1 MEKKKR
7 FETNYDHH
15 KSNSRKEKVEGGY
28 VWVGGVGGGA
38 YNRIF
43 LFRVGE
49 GCYKRQFTDMLTG
62 RWA

>member
-28 VWVGGVGGGA
+28 VWVGGVGGGGA
-38 YNRIF
+38 CNRIF
-43 LFRVGE
+43 FGGWGRVVISGSLRI
-49 GCYKRQFTDMLTG
+49 C
-62 RWA
+62 

>member
-28 VWVGGVGGGA
+28 VWVGGVGGLIIGFFCLGWGRVVISGSL
-38 YNRIF
+38 RI
-43 LFRVGE
+43 
-49 GCYKRQFTDMLTG
+49 C
-62 RWA
+62 